1 MARAFLKHILFCDFN
16 LSLLREALRDSKEAF
31 AVMVLQSDPGAAT
44 GDASVDLEMFA
55 TQSHPG
61 DVAVIGMPHL
71 APTACSNPM
80 PLADGQLARAA
91 VTCGDGACS
100 LHALWGTLIPCE
112 DRTEYY
118 CVDAR
123 TTLCNAMPIDLQ
135 ELRNSRCGAAVE
147 ALLHNLWAD
156 AVSYR
161 MRAMQQQDFFP
172 GCHFFIIL

>member
-1 MARAFLKHILFCDFN
+1 MHAPTKSGMASSRCP
-16 LSLLREALRDSKEAF
+16 LLHLPLNRWRGGAK
-31 AVMVLQSDPGAAT
+31 SDPGAAT

-61 DVAVIGMPHL
+61 DVVAIGTRQL
-71 APTACSNPM
+71 APTACSNWM
-80 PLADGQLARAA
+80 PLADGRLARAA
-91 VTCGDGACS
+91 ETRGDGACS
-100 LHALWGTLIPCE
+100 LHALWGTLIPCK
-112 DRTEYY
+112 DRTEYF

-123 TTLCNAMPIDLQ
+123 TTLCNAMPIDPQ
-135 ELRNSRCGAAVE
+135 EMLNSRCGAAVE

-172 GCHFFIIL
+172 GCHFFPDYSLGL

>member
-1 MARAFLKHILFCDFN
+1 MHAPTNSGTPSSRCPLPRLPLHRWRGGAK
-16 LSLLREALRDSKEAF
+16 
-31 AVMVLQSDPGAAT
+31 SDPGAAT

-61 DVAVIGMPHL
+61 DAVAIGMPHL
-71 APTACSNPM
+71 ALTACSNWM
-80 PLADGQLARAA
+80 SLADGRLARAA
-91 VTCGDGACS
+91 KTCGDGACS
-100 LHALWGTLIPCE
+100 LHALWGTLTPG
-112 DRTEYY
+112 DRGIEYL
-118 CVDAR
+118 CLDAR

-135 ELRNSRCGAAVE
+135 ELRNSRWGAAAE

-172 GCHFFIIL
+172 G

>member
-1 MARAFLKHILFCDFN
+1 M
-16 LSLLREALRDSKEAF
+16 
-31 AVMVLQSDPGAAT
+31 MVRQSDPGAAT

-55 TQSHPG
+55 IQNHPG
-61 DVAVIGMPHL
+61 DAAVIRMPHL

-100 LHALWGTLIPCE
+100 LHAIWGTLTPIG

-135 ELRNSRCGAAVE
+135 ELRNSRCGAAAE

-156 AVSYR
+156 AV
-161 MRAMQQQDFFP
+161 FFS
-172 GCHFFIIL
+172 CNAL